1 MYLIL
6 APAPNVPAE
15 GELLLG
21 ELVLAQQIVELVH
34 GQVDDVGAGD
44 GQTHGL
50 SLPLVPAHSRLITI
64 PSNNTIKPSDPCQ
77 YVVKLG
83 IHIRWILRK
92 NTF

>member
-64 PSNNTIKPSDPCQ
+64 PSNNTIKPSDQCQ
-77 YVVKLG
+77 YVFKL
-83 IHIRWILRK
+83 RLSYK
-92 NTF
+92 MDFSKQCF